1 VQKGLDPCDF
11 ALVPFGGAGPHGNAM
26 AMLAG
31 CYPVIVPPTPGV
43 LSALGFL
50 YSDVKN
56 EFAQTFVR
64 TIDDADRSQ
73 IGDIL
78 TKLGRDARAWLR
90 EEGIE
95 ESRQRLNYEADVRYF
110 RQGYEFSL
118 EIDPGG
124 LEDLAGH
131 FGLAHERIY
140 GFKLDQP
147 IELVNLRAV
156 GVWGAVQKISLPR
169 AAPCL
174 F

>member
-1 VQKGLDPCDF
+1 
-11 ALVPFGGAGPHGNAM
+11 
-26 AMLAG
+26 
-31 CYPVIVPPTPGV
+31 
-43 LSALGFL
+43 
-50 YSDVKN
+50 VKN

-118 EIDPGG
+118 EIDPDRLGSGG

-147 IELVNLRAV
+147 IELAIYAR
-156 GVWGAVQKISLPR
+156 
-169 AAPCL
+169 
-174 F
+174 